1 MPMASLRVGFGRAVR
16 RIRKAAGYSQESL
29 AHACHL
35 NRTYMG
41 LVERGEATISLDNIE
56 KIAKVLHIKI
66 SDLVAHAER
75 ER

>member
-1 MPMASLRVGFGRAVR
+1 MASLRVGFGRAVR
-16 RIRKAAGYSQESL
+16 RIRTAAGFSQESL
-29 AHACHL
+29 AHACQL

-56 KIAKVLHIKI
+56 KVAKALHTKV
-66 SDLVAHAER
+66 SDLLTQAER